1 MTSQLHTVHLGR
13 SQRAERER
21 ERGTAI
27 TFKTSACD
35 TCLNSSHDFL
45 ILLFHS
51 PNLPALSI
59 FRAVSSVADG
69 KENFPCFLPPKMKKK
84 SGFGGRKFWPLRAP
98 VALLP
103 RGSIGVVGRG
113 QQWEWTEVD
122 RRGWCDEGPLVGRQ
136 HYLRIFNIPTPICGS
151 RPDVA
156 DSLGSSHV

>member
-69 KENFPCFLPPKMKKK
+69 KENFPCFLPPKMKKNIRFRGK
-84 SGFGGRKFWPLRAP
+84 EVLAAAGPSCLAATWIDRSGWTGATVGVDGG
-98 VALLP
+98 
-103 RGSIGVVGRG
+103 GSTG
-113 QQWEWTEVD
+113 
-122 RRGWCDEGPLVGRQ
+122 LVR
-136 HYLRIFNIPTPICGS
+136 
-151 RPDVA
+151 
-156 DSLGSSHV
+156 